1 MQNQK
6 QDDKPVFDE
15 ENAWPIMSEL
25 PEETGLEFGFLSD
38 LALKLVS
45 IDTNCTSDRMADK
58 MKLPMGITENVM
70 QYLYR
75 EKLIEIRERINVQKQ
90 RYAMLDRGWE
100 RVQRLLNI
108 SGYIG
113 AAPISLDAYTS
124 GVRWM
129 HTHMKTADPAHVA
142 HAYDNLVLSEHQL
155 QTLGLIVDS
164 RRSLFLT
171 GPPGC
176 GKTTAAMALHAAL
189 QGEIWVPYAI
199 EVDGHVI
206 RVFDPH
212 VHIPVTQPTGRY
224 DKRWVKIKRPLVI
237 VGGELTL
244 ESMDLIFAGNVN
256 FYEAPFQ
263 VKANGGVLII
273 DDFGRQR
280 MEPHDLLNRWIIPL
294 ENHVDFLTLHTG
306 KKIEVPF
313 EQLLVFA
320 TNLNPSDLVDEAF
333 LRRMGYRLAF
343 ATPSAETYALI
354 LQRYVAARG
363 LNYDPQFLLYLL
375 SRYDQ
380 ESREMKACE
389 PRDLVER
396 CLDICKYENRPR
408 RLSVDILER
417 AWNYYFGVT
426 PKTQA
431 KVS

>member
-1 MQNQK
+1 MHELAQNSIS
-6 QDDKPVFDE
+6 KPVFDDE
-15 ENAWPIMSEL
+15 TSSPCMPEVI
-25 PEETGLEFGFLSD
+25 EETGLNPGFLAD
-38 LALKLVS
+38 LALKAVS
-45 IDTNCTSDRMADK
+45 SDTNCTSERMVDK
-58 MKLPMGITENVM
+58 LKLPMGITENVL

-75 EKLIEIRERINVQKQ
+75 EKLIDIRERTGVQRH
-90 RYAMLDRGWE
+90 RYAMLDHGWD
-100 RVQRLLNI
+100 RVQRLL
-108 SGYIG
+108 SQCGYIG
-113 AAPISLDAYTS
+113 PAPVTLEAYS
-124 GVRWM
+124 EGVRWM
-129 HTHMKTADPAHVA
+129 HQNTKTADPECVA
-142 HAYDNLVLSEHQL
+142 RAYVDLVLSKHEIE
-155 QTLGLIVDS
+155 TLGLIVDS

-176 GKTTAAMALHAAL
+176 GKTTAAMALHTAL

-212 VHIPVTQPTGRY
+212 VHHLAEPPETRH

-280 MEPHDLLNRWIIPL
+280 MQPQDLLNRWIIPL
-294 ENHVDFLTLHTG
+294 ENHVDYLTLHTG

-320 TNLNPSDLVDEAF
+320 TNLNPKDIVDEAF

-343 ATPSAETYALI
+343 FTPSAETYSKI
-354 LQRYVAARG
+354 LQRYLAARE
-363 LNYDPQFLLYLL
+363 LNFEPELLYFLF
-375 SRYDQ
+375 SQY
-380 ESREMKACE
+380 ERENRTMKACE

-396 CLDICKYENRPR
+396 CLDICKYENLPR
-408 RLSVDILER
+408 RITLDIMER
-417 AWNYYFGVT
+417 AWNNYFGVST
-426 PKTQA
+426 
-431 KVS
+431 